1 MLVGQFSYLKR
12 SPTLCRLLKWCIS
25 QQQSAPPVQ
34 QPCSIPTLGWR
45 TVFYQWIYVKAKA
58 AETYI
63 IIEHECYSFRLV
75 MSCGRLHWNV
85 FSKRS
90 AKSKGRDIWM
100 WASATSDGYSS
111 DASNSSVSSSSH
123 TYRNCRTIVSGDRLF
138 IETLII
144 ACNRWSV
151 CSFVNMAHD
160 DLIQFSVLWVALL
173 WRQVVRIEL
182 KLRAWNF

>member
-1 MLVGQFSYLKR
+1 MLVGQFSCLKR

-34 QPCSIPTLGWR
+34 QPCPIPTRGWR
-45 TVFYQWIYVKAKA
+45 TAFYQWIYVKAKA

-90 AKSKGRDIWM
+90 AKKKGTSECGLALLLMRI
-100 WASATSDGYSS
+100 ALVSTATKQVYRRKRKT

-123 TYRNCRTIVSGDRLF
+123 TYRNCRTIVSDDRFFF
-138 IETLII
+138 IQILII

-151 CSFVNMAHD
+151 CSFVNMV
-160 DLIQFSVLWVALL
+160 LIQFSVL
-173 WRQVVRIEL
+173 
-182 KLRAWNF
+182 